1 MAELR
6 TFEESFADLYR
17 SAYRAG
23 YRMTG
28 DAQASEDVASEAL
41 ARAALRWRQIRG
53 HARPWVVRVST
64 NLAIDHLRRQSRMVD
79 RGMASVPEGHSD
91 AVHRDVD
98 LHRALELLPGRQREV
113 VVLRYYGD
121 LSEREIAAT
130 LGIAEGTVKSHASR
144 GLATLRR
151 LLEVEPDRTLLRTG
165 EFT

>member
-113 VVLRYYGD
+113 VVLRYYQG
-121 LSEREIAAT
+121 LRSHEVAACT
-130 LGIAEGTVKSHASR
+130 GWPEGTVKSLHHRA
-144 GLATLRR
+144 LATLRG
-151 LLEVEPDRTLLRTG
+151 VIEP
-165 EFT
+165 